1 MLLRPVVA
9 SVLALVA
16 AAGFLLPRMA
26 TAGEKPAVDL
36 ALMLA
41 VDISG
46 SIDLDEARLQ
56 REGYAQAISDPA
68 VIKAITS
75 GINGRIA
82 VAYFEWSDSYTQN
95 ALLDWTVISDRASAE
110 AVARK
115 LTAEPI
121 TTARRTSISGAIQ
134 FALPRFA
141 GLPYTALRRVLD
153 ISGDG
158 PNNDGGPVDLARDAA
173 LAAGI
178 AINGLPIMNGR
189 QNSWGFPTLPDLDK
203 YYEGCVIGGPGAFV
217 VVAEDFASF
226 DVAVRRK
233 LILEIAAAPVPTPAT
248 RPRVIRAQTAGG
260 YGQNGYDR
268 GCDIGEKQSREFWR
282 RRFDQ

>member
-56 REGYAQAISDPA
+56 REGYAQAISAPA

-82 VAYFEWSDSYTQN
+82 VAYFEWSDR
-95 ALLDWTVISDRASAE
+95 DRKS
-110 AVARK
+110 
-115 LTAEPI
+115 T
-121 TTARRTSISGAIQ
+121 
-134 FALPRFA
+134 
-141 GLPYTALRRVLD
+141 
-153 ISGDG
+153 
-158 PNNDGGPVDLARDAA
+158 
-173 LAAGI
+173 
-178 AINGLPIMNGR
+178 R
-189 QNSWGFPTLPDLDK
+189 QNSSP
-203 YYEGCVIGGPGAFV
+203 
-217 VVAEDFASF
+217 
-226 DVAVRRK
+226 
-233 LILEIAAAPVPTPAT
+233 
-248 RPRVIRAQTAGG
+248 
-260 YGQNGYDR
+260 
-268 GCDIGEKQSREFWR
+268 
-282 RRFDQ
+282 